1 MGFKLERVRANKKVS
16 EVMQHL
22 GVSDAAVYQWESGD
36 CLPKTD
42 KLMKLAKF
50 YGCSVDALLTD
61 NPVRDSK

>member
-42 KLMKLAKF
+42 NLMKLAKF

-61 NPVRDSK
+61 NPIRDGK